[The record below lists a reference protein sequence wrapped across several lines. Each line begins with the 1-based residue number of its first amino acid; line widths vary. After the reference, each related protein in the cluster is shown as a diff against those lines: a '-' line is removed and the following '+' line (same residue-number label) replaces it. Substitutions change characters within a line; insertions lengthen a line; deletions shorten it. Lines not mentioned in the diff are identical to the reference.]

1 MFAWDQ
7 MLYHIKM
14 FDLLMMVEKISSSLM
29 N

>member
-14 FDLLMMVEKISSSLM
+14 FDLLMMVEKVSSSLM